1 MEQPINPV
9 LSRDEQISLISRK
22 CEDAFLE
29 LFDIWFDPQKEA
41 VNVYFAAF
49 RNAFTVTAAQF
60 NAATREDLKEWFVA
74 YLQWGFENDLKEE
87 DEDGEEGSDLD
98 EV

>member
-1 MEQPINPV
+1 MEQPNHPV
-9 LSRDEQISLISRK
+9 LPRDEQISLISRK

-49 RNAFTVTAAQF
+49 RNAFTVAASQF
-60 NAATREDLKEWFVA
+60 NAATREDLKEWLVA

-87 DEDGEEGSDLD
+87 DEDGEEESDLD
-98 EV
+98 KA

>member
-49 RNAFTVTAAQF
+49 RNAFTVTVAQF
-60 NAATREDLKEWFVA
+60 NAATREDLKEWLVA

-87 DEDGEEGSDLD
+87 GEEDEEGSDLD